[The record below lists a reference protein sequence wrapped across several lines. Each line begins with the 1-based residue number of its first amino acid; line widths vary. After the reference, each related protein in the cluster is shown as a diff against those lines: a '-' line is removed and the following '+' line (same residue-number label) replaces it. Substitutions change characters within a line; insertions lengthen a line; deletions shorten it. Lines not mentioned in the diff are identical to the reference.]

1 MRRQSWIVF
10 AVAALFGLIAV
21 YLVNVFLTGTEKQ
34 AESQQLRTM
43 RVAVAAVPMD
53 YGTRINPQNVR
64 FVDWP
69 TGSVPEGS
77 FSMIEELMPAG
88 RTHTVLRPIAAGEPI
103 LRSRLSGEGGRA
115 TLSALLPP
123 DMRAAAI
130 RITDV
135 AGVAGFALPGDRVD
149 VLLTREAGE
158 ERVTSVLLSNI
169 RLIAVDQDA
178 NENSERPSV
187 ARTAT
192 LEVSQEDAQK
202 LALGAAVGQLSLV
215 LRSVRAEPEQIA
227 YDNPMRSGD
236 LAGGAYMPR
245 PTMTAGPE
253 PAAGPGRIMRRAA
266 TPARRGAS
274 VEVVRG
280 TTAREYE
287 VRGYGGL

>member
-1 MRRQSWIVF
+1 MRRQSWLVLAI
-10 AVAALFGLIAV
+10 AAFFGLVAV
-21 YLVNVFLTGTEKQ
+21 YLVNVFLTGSEQQ
-34 AESQQLRTM
+34 AETQQVRTT
-43 RVAVAAVPMD
+43 RVAVAVVPLD
-53 YGTRINPQNVR
+53 YGARINPQNVR

-69 TGSVPEGS
+69 TDSVPDGS
-77 FSMIEELMPAG
+77 FNMIEQLMPAG
-88 RTHTVLRPIAAGEPI
+88 QTHTVLRPIAAGEPI

-158 ERVTSVLLSNI
+158 ERVTSILLNNI

-178 NENSERPSV
+178 NENSERPNV

-236 LAGGAYMPR
+236 LAGGSYVSR
-245 PTMTAGPE
+245 PSVVAGPE
-253 PAAGPGRIMRRAA
+253 PSAAPGRIMRRPAP
-266 TPARRGAS
+266 PARRGAS

-280 TTAREYE
+280 TTARDYE